1 MHLALAN
8 RQPTSVPGGSR
19 HTSRNPLRHG
29 FLTSPSSRQSRWLS
43 RSNSHAGTC
52 RRWPASIASA
62 ACRLRGSPR
71 DVLLKKHRVAK
82 EIEFDAVDV
91 VISADG
97 DRHLQWIQ
105 PGLQEGAH
113 LVASVSAL
121 GTGEDLTDFREVC
134 EDSEAGSLASQRS
147 PVQRGQRSS
156 RFEIK
161 FTAIVK
167 LAIATIP

>member
-1 MHLALAN
+1 MAFPFQFARRNLA
-8 RQPTSVPGGSR
+8 SVA
-19 HTSRNPLRHG
+19 G
-29 FLTSPSSRQSRWLS
+29 FNCKRSVSSARVA
-43 RSNSHAGTC
+43 AGC
-52 RRWPASIASA
+52 AFE
-62 ACRLRGSPR
+62 
-71 DVLLKKHRVAK
+71 KHRVAK

-134 EDSEAGSLASQRS
+134 EDSEAGSLASQRI

-167 LAIATIP
+167 LAIATIR